1 MSVRSLYGIS
11 GLRISTRTFSKTAF
25 RLQEQVNQTQESTD
39 TEINGRPLVPANLKN
54 AKGERLMIPSK
65 LQENALRNYELE
77 RLRIIPKLN
86 TFYGGNPVHEEN
98 LNTLNGLIRKYINLP
113 TRIVDDKEI
122 QNTKFVSFE
131 EYKTRIQSGTR
142 LKPIHHKELTQLLHR
157 LRSID
162 PELMPREVSDVLAKF
177 ANTSSESA
185 KAAQKVKTLDEFG
198 RAISLGKRKRSVA
211 KVYLTKGDGQ
221 VMVNGKSLLEYF
233 PKEADRRRIA
243 YPFQVVSQE
252 GQYNVFAEVQSGGST
267 GQAEAVMYG
276 IAKDLVIFNPL
287 LKSRLHKSGLMTRDA
302 RKVER
307 KKPGKVKARKSPT
320 WVKR

>member
-1 MSVRSLYGIS
+1 MSLRLIYNINGLKISARAFSRSS
-11 GLRISTRTFSKTAF
+11 FKF
-25 RLQEQVNQTQESTD
+25 QEQINQQETINVD
-39 TEINGRPLVPANLKN
+39 NNGRPLVPANLKN
-54 AKGERLMIPSK
+54 VRGERIMIPSK
-65 LQENALRNYELE
+65 LQENALKNYELE
-77 RLRIIPKLN
+77 RLRIIPKLS
-86 TFYGGNPVHEEN
+86 TFYGGNPVHEQN

-122 QNTKFVSFE
+122 QTSRFVSFE
-131 EYKTRIQSGTR
+131 EYKSRIQSGTR

-162 PELMPREVSDVLAKF
+162 PELMPTEVSEVLAKF
-177 ANTSSESA
+177 SNTSNESA

-221 VMVNGKSLLEYF
+221 VMINGRTLLDYF
-233 PKEADRRRIA
+233 PKEADRKRIA

-252 GQYNVFAEVQSGGST
+252 GKYNVFAEVHSGGST